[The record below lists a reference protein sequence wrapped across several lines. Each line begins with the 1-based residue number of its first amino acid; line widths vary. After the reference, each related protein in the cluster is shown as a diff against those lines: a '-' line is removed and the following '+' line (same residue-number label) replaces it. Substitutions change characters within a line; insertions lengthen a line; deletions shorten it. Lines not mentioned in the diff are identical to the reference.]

1 MKTTCA
7 LDNMACIFD
16 QLATNPMAILG
27 QADMITLGILWCG
40 IALSGAYLIT
50 RKG

>member
-16 QLATNPMAILG
+16 QLATNPMAVLG
-27 QADMITLGILWCG
+27 QADMLTLGVIWCG
-40 IALSGAYLIT
+40 IALSGAYLLT
-50 RKG
+50 RN

>member
-16 QLATNPMAILG
+16 QLATNPIAVLG
-27 QADMITLGILWCG
+27 QADMLTLGILWCG
-40 IALSGAYLIT
+40 IALSGAYLLT
-50 RKG
+50 RN